1 MNYALPCKDKLLH
14 TNSME
19 TTYVNVWVGNVYRS
33 LYEGVH
39 QILQVLVNYMGMDIV
54 IYTGAT
60 AL

>member
-1 MNYALPCKDKLLH
+1 MHFHVMTNYY
-14 TNSME
+14 TQWYGNIR
-19 TTYVNVWVGNVYRS
+19 VNVWVGNVYRS

-54 IYTGAT
+54 IHTGAT